1 VYVYADVDVLSAVS
15 VESAR
20 HEMFDALLMYTRT
33 QGCRS
38 GRRVGDI
45 LLMLPLLT
53 HLVTASCEFWRQTKA
68 RGHVSAH
75 RLLSEMVDRILM
87 PV

>member
-1 VYVYADVDVLSAVS
+1 MEVLSAVS

-20 HEMFDALLMYTRT
+20 HEVFDALLMYTRT

-45 LLMLPLLT
+45 LLVLPLLT
-53 HLVTASCEFWRQTKA
+53 HLVTAGCEFWRQTKA
-68 RGHVSAH
+68 RGHVAAH
-75 RLLSEMVDRILM
+75 RLLSEMVDRVLV